1 MFGVDLLHHAWAQLC
16 SQPLRVAS
24 ESRSATDR
32 PPSHVLR
39 GMCGCLQG
47 LVDIL
52 ATLLI
57 TAGVVFM

>member
-1 MFGVDLLHHAWAQLC
+1 MSMCRLKRHVTASPLLCLSC
-16 SQPLRVAS
+16 Y
-24 ESRSATDR
+24 
-32 PPSHVLR
+32 
-39 GMCGCLQG
+39 CGCFLQG

>member
-1 MFGVDLLHHAWAQLC
+1 MLSGLWLGGASAAQNPFVSAYMTFCC
-16 SQPLRVAS
+16 SCV
-24 ESRSATDR
+24 
-32 PPSHVLR
+32 V
-39 GMCGCLQG
+39 QG